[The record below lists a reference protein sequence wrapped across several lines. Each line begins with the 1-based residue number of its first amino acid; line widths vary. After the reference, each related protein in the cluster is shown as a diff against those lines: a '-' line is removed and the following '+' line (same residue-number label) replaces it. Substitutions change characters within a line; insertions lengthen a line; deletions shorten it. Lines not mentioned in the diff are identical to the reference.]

1 MSDSIVGAASM
12 FGPAPR
18 RRQPPAKAGARHDA
32 VLYAALAL
40 LVWATWWVSRLR
52 LFTAASDTGYWIGV
66 AGGVCML
73 LLFTYPMRKRL
84 RFMQRFGPGKPWFIA
99 HMVLGVSGPMLI
111 LLHSTYRIGSIN
123 AGVALFS
130 MLIVAASGVVG
141 RFLYVRLHRDL
152 HGERLNL
159 VELRCDRAASASH
172 AARLR
177 LAPGVAQR
185 LVDFEQRAIGEAG
198 SARSIPAA
206 LLLPLHRWQV
216 QRACRQELKAAL
228 LAAAHKAGWS
238 RSDTRRALHKAVSVV
253 QEDLTT
259 VQRIAQFSAW
269 QRLFSWWHVAHVPIV
284 YLMVMSVIAHIVAV
298 HAY

>member
-1 MSDSIVGAASM
+1 MSDSIVGTASM
-12 FGPAPR
+12 FESVPAR
-18 RRQPPAKAGARHDA
+18 RPPKRKPGVHRDA

-40 LVWATWWVSRLR
+40 LVWGTWRVSRLG

-73 LLFTYPMRKRL
+73 LLFTYPMRKHL
-84 RFMQRFGPGKPWFIA
+84 RFMQRFGPGKPWFVA
-99 HMVLGVSGPMLI
+99 HMVLGISGPTLI

-152 HGERLNL
+152 HGERLSL

-185 LVDFEQRAIGEAG
+185 LVDFEQLAIGKSG
-198 SARSIPAA
+198 SARSMRVA
-206 LLLPLHRWQV
+206 LMLPWYRWRV
-216 QRACRQELKAAL
+216 QRACRKELKGGL
-228 LAAAHKAGWS
+228 LAAARKAGWS
-238 RSDTRRALHKAVSVV
+238 RGQMRRALQKADRVV
-253 QEDLTT
+253 QEDLMT

-284 YLMVMSVIAHIVAV
+284 YLMVMSVLAHIVAV